1 MANEKFIIPQKNI
14 SIIAELENGLI
25 EEVGKINVPYA
36 SRSIFLKNRLIVSL
50 CFGSKP
56 KSRRLKIF
64 DEFGNQLLKKSEYK
78 FESINFKDNTVYLGG
93 QYKSKESELFSFI
106 DLTGVGLNINEIE
119 LPIKSIKGKSIDDIL
134 IRNNTL
140 YLVDNIVFPK
150 YIFKYDISIANN
162 PKHIGTYELN
172 CNGTYE
178 HIIKGDIN
186 ENWIMIFSSTVGR
199 GGAFQHISIIGNEE
213 NWQEYNSLTFCV
225 EKSFDHGLFG
235 KDENDMDKV
244 SYRVLDTCIIR
255 DKLLILKRNGLFA
268 INLSNKVTEKDLL
281 QINNN
286 ETNYNKLIKINE
298 ENYIILNEEKYEL
311 LKL

>member
-25 EEVGKINVPYA
+25 EEVGKINLPYA
-36 SRSIFLKNRLIVSL
+36 SRSVFLKNRLIVSL

-78 FESINFKDNTVYLGG
+78 FKSINFKDNTVYLGG
-93 QYKSKESELFSFI
+93 QYKNKESELFSFI
-106 DLTGVGLNINEIE
+106 DLTGVGLNINEVE

-134 IRNNTL
+134 ISNNTL

-150 YIFKYDISIANN
+150 YIFKYDISIASN

-186 ENWIMIFSSTVGR
+186 ENWIMLFSSTVGR

-213 NWQEYNSLTFCV
+213 NWQEYNGLTFCV
-225 EKSFDHGLFG
+225 E

-244 SYRVLDTCIIR
+244 FYRVLDTCIIR
-255 DKLLILKRNGLFA
+255 DKLLILKEDGLFV
-268 INLSNKVTEKDLL
+268 INLSNKITEKDLL
-281 QINNN
+281 QMNNN
-286 ETNYNKLIKINE
+286 ETNYNQLIKIND
-298 ENYIILNEEKYEL
+298 ENCIILNEEKYEL